1 MMKKEEKTSELAT
14 ASEEHN
20 ALATDMGMTEP
31 RYRYQRVESGSYHD
45 RFIVEL
51 REAINA
57 ANFDDFKKMRDQLVS
72 TKILT
77 FDRRS
82 QRYKLRFGIGKRCL
96 RIAIPE
102 LPADQVLV
110 YKTIEAARG
119 KLGDWLAR
127 AEAGEFDQALEA
139 CRAKQ
144 AEISACMVK
153 GRKKVQAEGEENE
166 SKKTPSDSHEAK
178 PFNSQKKPE
187 KQGFG
192 TGDQFA
198 KAA

>member
-1 MMKKEEKTSELAT
+1 MMKTEEKTSELAT

-20 ALATDMGMTEP
+20 TLATDMGMTEP
-31 RYRYQRVESGSYHD
+31 RYRYQRVEPGSYHD

-57 ANFDDFKKMRDQLVS
+57 ANFDDFKRVRDQLVS

-96 RIAIPE
+96 RIAIAE

-110 YKTIEAARG
+110 YKTCSE
-119 KLGDWLAR
+119 
-127 AEAGEFDQALEA
+127 
-139 CRAKQ
+139 
-144 AEISACMVK
+144 
-153 GRKKVQAEGEENE
+153 
-166 SKKTPSDSHEAK
+166 T
-178 PFNSQKKPE
+178 
-187 KQGFG
+187 
-192 TGDQFA
+192 
-198 KAA
+198 